1 MFVLKH
7 HLHRNRV
14 KTKKFRAI
22 FLKTLLLFIFMLL
35 TFFKN
40 GAQLLSPY
48 EKTPVAYSLR
58 FTRFLFALKAPFAR
72 DNEALPLILYF
83 NRFFG
88 VPLIQ

>member
-1 MFVLKH
+1 
-7 HLHRNRV
+7 
-14 KTKKFRAI
+14 
-22 FLKTLLLFIFMLL
+22 MLL

-40 GAQLLSPY
+40 GVQLLSPY